1 MSETHRLPTG
11 VRQWLARRLARPAR
25 PTGPVRR
32 RAVCLYKVDRLGDFV
47 LALGALHRLVDHFQP
62 ENCRLVV
69 STAAEA
75 LAAAEFPGVSRWVL
89 PPAASGVWREM
100 RPLRNRLGPEF
111 AGEHF
116 DRLVCLR
123 HAPSL
128 YRDVS
133 LGWFKAQEFF
143 GRESRPTP
151 ATLATGNR
159 PALPPTGPIIVPWS
173 AELMAHRDVLAAVLG
188 RTPDWSE
195 LRPRLRSQSVSD
207 GDEVVFCPFGHESI
221 RDYPRE
227 SWRAAWRALTAPVRR
242 VLLLGPAARS
252 AELAALGDDLRATL
266 PGTDITVQTDVPP
279 MQFVAAIAGAR
290 AVVTVDT
297 AAAHLATAFDKPAV
311 IVIGGGHYG
320 WFGPWGEATR
330 QRWIA
335 HPLPCFGCN
344 WDCCFPTVRCLTE
357 LPAGATGEALNTV
370 IRHA

>member
-1 MSETHRLPTG
+1 MSEPRRLPAG

-25 PTGPVRR
+25 PAGKIRR

-47 LALGALHRLVDHFQP
+47 LALGALHRLVDHFHA

-75 LAAAEFPGVSRWVL
+75 LAAAEFPGVPRWVL
-89 PPAASGVWREM
+89 PPAAGGVWREM
-100 RPLRNRLGPEF
+100 RPLRSRLGPEL

-133 LGWFKAQEFF
+133 LGWIEAQEFF
-143 GRESRPTP
+143 GRESRPRP
-151 ATLATGNR
+151 ATLTTTNR
-159 PALPPTGPIIVPWS
+159 PALPATGPVTAPWS
-173 AELMAHRDVLAAVLG
+173 SELLAHRDVLAAVLG

-195 LRPRLRSQSVSD
+195 LRPRLRSMAA
-207 GDEVVFCPFGHESI
+207 GNGEEVVFCPFGHESI

-227 SWRAAWRALTAPVRR
+227 SWRAAWRMLAAPVRCVR
-242 VLLLGPAARS
+242 LLGPAARS
-252 AELAALGDDLRATL
+252 GDLAALGDDLRTEL
-266 PGTDITVQTDVPP
+266 PGAAITLQTDVAPLE
-279 MQFVAAIAGAR
+279 FVAAIANAR
-290 AVVTVDT
+290 AVVTVDS

-311 IVIGGGHYG
+311 IVIGGGHFG

-335 HPLPCFGCN
+335 HQLPCFGCN
-344 WDCCFPTVRCLTE
+344 WDCRFPTVRCLTE
-357 LPAGATGEALNTV
+357 LPPGAVGEALNTV